1 MESSKETYPE
11 NIFLFSYLC
20 SHFVQQ
26 KIYSSL
32 SRSILSYSCL
42 GYSSLYSFT
51 TLISGLDVGLF
62 LAPGGRPLP
71 LLGFCYAI
79 GVGSETFILF
89 LEPFGLPLPLFPPNK
104 PLPWFYCLYYNL
116 FFGLFR
122 DPFGL
127 PFPLF
132 GLMASLNSINFC
144 RSPSFRSCCSFIK
157 VFLFFEPFGRPL
169 PFRFF
174 SLPSSFSESC
184 WKESTF
190 WFFSSW
196 LYSL

>member
-1 MESSKETYPE
+1 MEYSKETYPE

-104 PLPWFYCLYYNL
+104 PLP
-116 FFGLFR
+116 
-122 DPFGL
+122 
-127 PFPLF
+127 
-132 GLMASLNSINFC
+132 
-144 RSPSFRSCCSFIK
+144 
-157 VFLFFEPFGRPL
+157 
-169 PFRFF
+169 
-174 SLPSSFSESC
+174 
-184 WKESTF
+184 
-190 WFFSSW
+190 
-196 LYSL
+196 